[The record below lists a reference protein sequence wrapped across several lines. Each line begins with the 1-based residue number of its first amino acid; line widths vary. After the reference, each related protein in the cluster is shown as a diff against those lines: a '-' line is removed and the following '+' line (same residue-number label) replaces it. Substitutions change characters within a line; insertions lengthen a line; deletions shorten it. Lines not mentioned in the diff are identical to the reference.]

1 MPCEVKGAIAN
12 CSNRGFTNVSLDLP
26 ASITILLLS
35 GNIISVV
42 QENVLAEYYNLQC
55 LDMKYNNLTI
65 LSNNSFWNLSRLE
78 ILDLSNN
85 NLALYTTNNLLSVEP
100 GFLVPLISLQMFD
113 FSMNEQRCL
122 EDLIPLL
129 RSITQSNITH
139 LRMQSIVNPYM
150 PCVAVSKTFAE
161 VLPRGLQELVFSSN
175 SLTVIWREV
184 FTSLPKNLTLVD
196 ISDNRLTFGSYL
208 KHFSKLKNLNVLK
221 LNGGDFSFAMPTAYP
236 SHEGNSCKSIEV
248 RSSKSTGSRRIASGA
263 ILKLPR
269 NLKSVE
275 IKIAGWSYSL
285 TAFKIDPNNTLT
297 SLTLNGNN
305 IPELVGPL
313 TGLTSLK
320 ELELANSNVDQISDD
335 FFCNFSSLEKLNLSM
350 NTFGHI
356 LAINNTQS
364 PFKCLKRLKQLDL
377 SFTLILTINKR
388 ALIGLNSLENLFM
401 QRNPIY
407 YFTPDISHMRN
418 LRFINLAYTEIA
430 RLNATI
436 IGNLDDI
443 IRNRNTTIT
452 VDFGEAPIRCECDN
466 LEFLGWLVTSKINFT
481 NEKNKCVFADSS
493 ELPVADT
500 FHGIYKILQ
509 RECTPRLGLFVG
521 VFGFTFLM
529 VITITASIVYRFR
542 WKLRYLY
549 YSAYLS
555 LKSKDNQTD
564 KPNQFEYDVFIS
576 YASEDQ
582 TFVMKTLYPKLQAGG
597 LKVHVHCLH
606 FVAGQYIASNIVNAV
621 QSSRY
626 TLVVLTRQLLDSVWC
641 KFELQMANM
650 EHVYTGRPVLVFL
663 LMENLTQ
670 KELGTELLYHIQSST
685 YVRYPETT
693 EQLSEQQMDIFWS
706 KLTSDLRS

>member
-1 MPCEVKGAIAN
+1 
-12 CSNRGFTNVSLDLP
+12 
-26 ASITILLLS
+26 
-35 GNIISVV
+35 
-42 QENVLAEYYNLQC
+42 
-55 LDMKYNNLTI
+55 MKYNNLTI
-65 LSNNSFWNLSRLE
+65 LSNNSFWNLSQLE

-122 EDLIPLL
+122 EDLVPLL
-129 RSITQSNITH
+129 RSITQSNITN

-150 PCVAVSKTFAE
+150 PCVAVSNIFAE
-161 VLPRGLQELVFSSN
+161 VLPRGLQELLFSSN

-184 FTSLPKNLTLVD
+184 FTSLPKNLTYVD

-208 KHFSKLKNLNVLK
+208 KYFSKCENLNVLK
-221 LNGGDFSFAMPTAYP
+221 LNGGDFSFALPTAYP
-236 SHEGNSCKSIEV
+236 SHEGNSCKCIEM
-248 RSSKSTGSRRIASGA
+248 RSSKSTGSRRISRGT

-269 NLKSVE
+269 NLKTVE

-320 ELELANSNVDQISDD
+320 ELELADCNVDHISDD
-335 FFCNFSSLEKLNLSM
+335 FFCDFLALEKLNLSR
-350 NTFGHI
+350 NRFGHL
-356 LAINNTQS
+356 LAINSTRT
-364 PFKCLKRLKQLDL
+364 PFKCLHLLKELDL
-377 SFTLILTINKR
+377 SFALILTVSEN
-388 ALIGLNSLENLFM
+388 ALMGLSSLRKLYM
-401 QRNPIY
+401 QSNALH
-407 YFTPDISHMRN
+407 YFTANISHMRD
-418 LRFINLAYTEIA
+418 LCFINFSFTELAK
-430 RLNATI
+430 LNTDV
-436 IGNLDDI
+436 IGNLDGI

-452 VDFGEAPIRCECDN
+452 IDLGEAPIRCECDN
-466 LEFLGWLVTSKINFT
+466 LEFLGWLVTSKLNLT
-481 NEKNKCVFADSS
+481 NERNKCVFADTT
-493 ELPVADT
+493 EQRVADT
-500 FHGIYKILQ
+500 FHGIYKKLQ
-509 RECTPRLGLFVG
+509 RECTPRLGMFVG
-521 VFGFTFLM
+521 VFGFTVLAI
-529 VITITASIVYRFR
+529 ITITASIVYRFR

-555 LKSKDNQTD
+555 LKSKDKQTD
-564 KPNQFEYDVFIS
+564 NMNHFEYDVFIS
-576 YASEDQ
+576 YVSEDH
-582 TFVMKTLYPKLQAGG
+582 TFVIETLYPKLQAGG
-597 LKVHVHCLH
+597 LKVHVHGLH
-606 FVAGQYIASNIVNAV
+606 FVAGEHIASNILNAV

-641 KFELQMANM
+641 KYELQMANM